1 MPTYTFKLI
10 LAGQEAAEKARD
22 RAMYDHYV
30 YADTDAH
37 LQGCDGIHCLEQSRE
52 APSLKDAV
60 CAAVDELGRVASD
73 MAVVRVQAGPD
84 LYSEAD
90 RWFAMNPPRGH
101 ALAKFVRDQGR
112 GSQSIPKNLPPL
124 TEAKLRKWIQNWCYR
139 TGSLPTADSGTIP
152 GLDGATWGDIDRV
165 LANGGRS
172 LAEFI
177 AQHWKDEHR
186 TSADPS
192 SYVRCGD
199 TMFCLGSVQ
208 AMTFGDVYQDQW
220 GRESTRAIYQAKLL
234 IAGEWIC
241 LYGAEAHR
249 VRDYLTQAW
258 IAQRQFV
265 HLDASPQEP
274 PTATAES
281 PPTKAEPAPEPGPPP
296 SPGPEP
302 EKRRHFL

>member
-1 MPTYTFKLI
+1 MPTYDFYLI
-10 LAGQEAAEKARD
+10 CAGPEAAEKARD

-37 LQGCDGIHCLEQSRE
+37 LQGCDGIYSLDCSRE
-52 APSLKDAV
+52 APSLKEAV
-60 CAAVDELGRVASD
+60 VAAVDELGRVASD
-73 MAVVRVQAGPD
+73 MAVVRVQSGPTT

-112 GSQSIPKNLPPL
+112 GSRAIPKELPPL
-124 TEAKLRKWIQNWCYR
+124 TEAKLRKWIQGWCYR

-199 TMFCLGSVQ
+199 TIFCLGSVQ

-241 LYGAEAHR
+241 LFGAEAHR

-274 PTATAES
+274 PTVTAETQPS
-281 PPTKAEPAPEPGPPP
+281 QVDPAPAPD
-296 SPGPEP
+296 PEP
-302 EKRRHFL
+302 EKRRFFL

>member
-10 LAGQEAAEKARD
+10 LAGPEAAEKARD

-37 LQGCDGIHCLEQSRE
+37 LQGCDGIHSLDCSRE
-52 APSLKDAV
+52 APSLKEAV
-60 CAAVDELGRVASD
+60 VAAVDELGRVASD
-73 MAVVRVQAGPD
+73 MAVVRVLAGPD

-101 ALAKFVRDQGR
+101 ALAKYVRDQGR
-112 GSQSIPKNLPPL
+112 GSQAIPKELPPL
-124 TEAKLRKWIQNWCYR
+124 SEAKLRKWIQNWCYR

-152 GLDGATWGDIDRV
+152 GLDGATCGDIDRV

-192 SYVRCGD
+192 SYVHCGD
-199 TMFCLGSVQ
+199 TIFCLGSVQ
-208 AMTFGDVYQDQW
+208 AMTFGDVY
-220 GRESTRAIYQAKLL
+220 REQAGGVHYCARLL

-241 LYGAEAHR
+241 LFGAEAHR

-265 HLDASPQEP
+265 HLDTSPQEP
-274 PTATAES
+274 PPATAET
-281 PPTKAEPAPEPGPPP
+281 PPTKVDPAPGPGPQPP
-296 SPGPEP
+296 PEPEP